1 MKIYTGISRAF
12 CSVYGTMH
20 DGEVR
25 LLDPRLDLVNHS
37 PTGFAWGYGGS
48 GPSQLALAL
57 LADVYDDQTAL
68 GAYQALKWAWVAKL
82 PQDQGWEITEDEIRR
97 IVTRIGDD

>member
-1 MKIYTGISRAF
+1 MKIYTGISRVF

-37 PTGFAWGYGGS
+37 PTGFAWG
-48 GPSQLALAL
+48 
-57 LADVYDDQTAL
+57 
-68 GAYQALKWAWVAKL
+68 
-82 PQDQGWEITEDEIRR
+82 
-97 IVTRIGDD
+97 

>member
-1 MKIYTGISRAF
+1 MKIYTGISRVF

-37 PTGFAWGYGGS
+37 PTGFAWSYDGS
-48 GPSQLALAL
+48 GPSQPALAL
-57 LADVYDDQTAL
+57 LADVYDD
-68 GAYQALKWAWVAKL
+68 
-82 PQDQGWEITEDEIRR
+82 
-97 IVTRIGDD
+97 